1 MSSLYNLSLN
11 EYILLTI
18 DLLNTLSLFDESAQS
33 NIIVL
38 YREGDEDSL
47 EFANYYKNKYNLSDN
62 SIIPLPCSD
71 NEILT
76 SYDDFLNEVEAPLLD
91 FFYSQLD
98 AEYNLT
104 TIKYIISGYNVPGG
118 FYDGSDIISTTSR
131 LSRINFSYTKKENN
145 PLFNPSSVSSFSEE
159 DFNQI
164 IIASR
169 IDAPNLEIAKKI
181 VDNSIAARKQ
191 SIVNGIFYFDKVNKI
206 SYDAWNNNLS
216 IDYFLTSDS
225 TLSASEKQYYQI
237 LDNFESTVLSNLNMN
252 TVKTVA
258 WDNKTNVPIF
268 RLRNDSIVWA
278 FSPDK
283 VGYNYFANS
292 NYSRMFAYNADIK
305 SGYSLRDSELN
316 LWSYASL
323 YSGYAATAGAM
334 SDPTP
339 EGYLQPEPFFTSL
352 TEGATIGEAFYRACP
367 HANWTVSLFG
377 DPLLKVKFPKSTV
390 INNVPSEMS
399 IAKDISENI
408 ASSVGY
414 TVGRNEYVKNILN
427 ILQTNDS
434 ISVKKDLF
442 PAANQ
447 LYGKLNA
454 LLLTDYTDLFYN
466 FLNFVPDLDNKLT
479 ASNNKISQIF
489 LDLSSFF
496 DITPSNVNENGTWY
510 FDHILERMGNHFYRT
525 HFIAEFSLN
534 KDLSNPFISVDTSV
548 SQNGWFFEKD
558 KDVFVDFPSNGV
570 TSNYSERKVRFI
582 GPNYINRGTIYYA
595 RVRQRNDQG
604 EYTDWV
610 YYEKVGNT

>member
-1 MSSLYNLSLN
+1 M
-11 EYILLTI
+11 
-18 DLLNTLSLFDESAQS
+18 
-33 NIIVL
+33 V
-38 YREGDEDSL
+38 G
-47 EFANYYKNKYNLSDN
+47 FA
-62 SIIPLPCSD
+62 
-71 NEILT
+71 
-76 SYDDFLNEVEAPLLD
+76 
-91 FFYSQLD
+91 
-98 AEYNLT
+98 
-104 TIKYIISGYNVPGG
+104 
-118 FYDGSDIISTTSR
+118 
-131 LSRINFSYTKKENN
+131 
-145 PLFNPSSVSSFSEE
+145 
-159 DFNQI
+159 
-164 IIASR
+164 
-169 IDAPNLEIAKKI
+169 
-181 VDNSIAARKQ
+181 
-191 SIVNGIFYFDKVNKI
+191 
-206 SYDAWNNNLS
+206 
-216 IDYFLTSDS
+216 
-225 TLSASEKQYYQI
+225 
-237 LDNFESTVLSNLNMN
+237 
-252 TVKTVA
+252 
-258 WDNKTNVPIF
+258 
-268 RLRNDSIVWA
+268 
-278 FSPDK
+278 PDK
-283 VGYNYFANS
+283 VGYNYFANT
-292 NYSRMFAYNADIK
+292 NYSRMFAYNADTK

-390 INNVPSEMS
+390 VNNVPSEMS

-454 LLLTDYTDLFYN
+454 LLLTDYTDLFYS

-479 ASNNKISQIF
+479 ASDNKISQIF

-496 DITPSNVNENGTWY
+496 DITSSNVNENGTWY

-534 KDLSNPFISVDTSV
+534 KDLSNPFLSVNTSV
-548 SQNGWFFEKD
+548 SQSGWFFEKD
-558 KDVFVDFPSNGV
+558 KDVFVSFPSNGV

>member
-1 MSSLYNLSLN
+1 
-11 EYILLTI
+11 
-18 DLLNTLSLFDESAQS
+18 
-33 NIIVL
+33 V
-38 YREGDEDSL
+38 
-47 EFANYYKNKYNLSDN
+47 
-62 SIIPLPCSD
+62 PLPCSS

-76 SYDDFLNEVEAPLLD
+76 SYDDFLNEVVIPLLD

-104 TIKYIISGYNVPGG
+104 TVKYIISGYNVPGG

-159 DFNQI
+159 DFGQI

-169 IDAPNLEIAKKI
+169 IDAPNLEVAKKI
-181 VDNSIAARKQ
+181 VDNGITARKQ
-191 SIVNGIFYFDKVNKI
+191 SIVNGIFYFDKVNKV
-206 SYDAWNNNLS
+206 SYDAWNNDLS

-225 TLSASEKQYYQI
+225 TLSASEKQYYQ
-237 LDNFESTVLSNLNMN
+237 LLNNFEATVLSNLNMN

-278 FSPDK
+278 FAPDK
-283 VGYNYFANS
+283 VGYNYFANT
-292 NYSRMFAYNADIK
+292 NYSRMFAYNADTK
-305 SGYSLRDSELN
+305 SGYSLRDSDLN

-390 INNVPSEMS
+390 VNNVPSEMS

-454 LLLTDYTDLFYN
+454 LLLTDYTDLFYS

-479 ASNNKISQIF
+479 ASDNKISQIF

-496 DITPSNVNENGTWY
+496 DITSSNVNKNGTWY

-534 KDLSNPFISVDTSV
+534 KDLSNPFLSVDTSV

-558 KDVFVDFPSNGV
+558 KDVFVNFPSNGV

-595 RVRQRNDQG
+595 RVRQRNDQE

>member
-1 MSSLYNLSLN
+1 MSLYNLSLN

-62 SIIPLPCSD
+62 SIVPLPCSS
-71 NEILT
+71 NEILI

-104 TIKYIISGYNVPGG
+104 TVKYIISGYNVPGG
-118 FYDGSDIISTTSR
+118 FYDGSDIISATSR

-159 DFNQI
+159 DFGQI

-181 VDNSIAARKQ
+181 VDNGIAARKQ

-206 SYDAWNNNLS
+206 SYDAWNDNLS

-225 TLSASEKQYYQI
+225 TLSSSEKQYYQI
-237 LDNFESTVLSNLNMN
+237 LNNFEATVLSNLNMN

-278 FSPDK
+278 FTPDK
-283 VGYNYFANS
+283 VGYNYFANT
-292 NYSRMFAYNADIK
+292 NYSRMFAYNADTK

-390 INNVPSEMS
+390 VNNVPSEMS

-454 LLLTDYTDLFYN
+454 LLLTDYTDLFYS

-479 ASNNKISQIF
+479 ASDNKISQIF

-496 DITPSNVNENGTWY
+496 DITSSNVNENGTWY

-534 KDLSNPFISVDTSV
+534 KDLSNPFLSVDTSV

-558 KDVFVDFPSNGV
+558 KDVFVNFPSNGV

>member
-1 MSSLYNLSLN
+1 MSLYNLSLN
-11 EYILLTI
+11 EYVLLTI

-47 EFANYYKNKYNLSDN
+47 EFANYYKNKYNLSNN
-62 SIIPLPCSD
+62 SIVPLPCSS

-76 SYDDFLNEVEAPLLD
+76 SYDDFLNEVEIPLLD

-104 TIKYIISGYNVPGG
+104 TVKYIISGYNVPGG

-159 DFNQI
+159 DFGQI

-169 IDAPNLEIAKKI
+169 IDAPNLEVAKKI
-181 VDNSIAARKQ
+181 VDNGITARKQ
-191 SIVNGIFYFDKVNKI
+191 SIVNGIFYFDKVNKV
-206 SYDAWNNNLS
+206 SYDAWNNDLS

-225 TLSASEKQYYQI
+225 TLSASEKQYYQ
-237 LDNFESTVLSNLNMN
+237 LLNNFEATVLSNLNMN

-278 FSPDK
+278 FAPDK
-283 VGYNYFANS
+283 VGYNYFANT
-292 NYSRMFAYNADIK
+292 NYSRMFAYNADTK
-305 SGYSLRDSELN
+305 SGYSLRDSDLN

-390 INNVPSEMS
+390 VNNVPSEMS

-454 LLLTDYTDLFYN
+454 LLLTDYTDLFYS

-479 ASNNKISQIF
+479 ASDNKISQIF

-496 DITPSNVNENGTWY
+496 DITSSNVNKNGTWY

-534 KDLSNPFISVDTSV
+534 KDLSNPFLSVDTSV

-558 KDVFVDFPSNGV
+558 KDVFVNFPSNGV

-595 RVRQRNDQG
+595 RVRQRNDQE